1 MTKLLTLGISFPTA
15 ATAVVVV
22 AKLVILGI
30 LPLPLFF
37 LALRVVLV
45 ARLIISGIL
54 SSAIFTLPL
63 YTSCLTTTFFTTALS
78 LL

>member
-15 ATAVVVV
+15 ATAVVV

-30 LPLPLFF
+30 LPLPSFF

-63 YTSCLTTTFFTTALS
+63 HTSCLTTTFFTTALS